1 MMEQFIAKYHEIG
14 NLIKEFHCGFFIL
27 ILINIVILLAIIK
40 VLKIL
45 CKKLYYN
52 IQKNDPSSPLLGFI
66 PLLNKCLDV
75 LAIFFIVAS
84 FLQSY
89 GYSMSSII
97 AGFGITGLA
106 VGFAAQETIAD
117 VFGSI
122 SILVDRV
129 YKLGDYIKVNNIDG
143 TVEDINLRSTKIR
156 CLNNYLVV
164 IPNHVMANAVIENI
178 SKAKNRLV
186 DVTFG
191 VVYGTTPDQ
200 ITRAKQIISEIAD
213 TSKFKKGYKI
223 FVNELAS
230 YSVNIRFFGYATTHA
245 FFEMQEIKGKFLED
259 VYRRFGEENISFAY
273 PSQSLYIE
281 KTIDSVSRKEINGQ
295 KIYK

>member
-1 MMEQFIAKYHEIG
+1 MEEFIAKYHEIG
-14 NLIKEFHCGFFIL
+14 NLIKDFHGGFFIL
-27 ILINIVILLAIIK
+27 ILINACLLLGVIK

-45 CKKLYYN
+45 CKKLYYR

-75 LAIFFIVAS
+75 IAIFFIVAS

-156 CLNNYLVV
+156 CLSNVLVV

-186 DVTFG
+186 DVSFG
-191 VVYGTTPDQ
+191 VVYGTTPEQ
-200 ITRAKQIISEIAD
+200 IERAKQIIAEIAEQ
-213 TSKFKKGYKI
+213 SKFKKGYKI
-223 FVNELAS
+223 FVNELAA
-230 YSVNIRFFGYATTHA
+230 YSVNIRFYGYAATHA
-245 FFEMQEIKGKFLED
+245 YFETLEIRGKFLED

-281 KTIDSVSRKEINGQ
+281 KQ
-295 KIYK
+295 